1 MVANQSPVLIKVLPP
16 PGSTTSS
23 AWQHYA
29 DGHTDNEGPLRAD
42 LAKHFT
48 KWAVNF
54 STMAALEAPATVTPP
69 TSDHAS
75 FSPAK
80 TTIIPPAHEKNP
92 PPVTWPKIYMQSH
105 MAAAK
110 ENKSITII
118 SSSSENSPMPMRKS
132 CKQPQCWQGSQH
144 STTLWQWQ
152 WEGWRCRQYLPGRPD
167 TSLWEGSSH
176 GIVEVD

>member
-1 MVANQSPVLIKVLPP
+1 MVANQSPVLIEVPPP
-16 PGSTTSS
+16 PGSTTSG
-23 AWQHYA
+23 ARQHHA
-29 DGHTDNEGPLRAD
+29 DGHTDNEGPSRAD
-42 LAKHFT
+42 LAKRFA
-48 KWAVNF
+48 KRAVTF
-54 STMAALEAPATVTPP
+54 STAAASEAPAAATPP

-75 FSPAK
+75 SSPAK

-132 CKQPQCWQGSQH
+132 CKQPQC
-144 STTLWQWQ
+144 
-152 WEGWRCRQYLPGRPD
+152 
-167 TSLWEGSSH
+167 
-176 GIVEVD
+176 